1 VSKRMRMREEKRI
14 IADSKKYTNRRIGL
28 APTIPLAIMTVA
40 AIVLSVTYGTAVP
53 IVSVPGGQA

>member
-1 VSKRMRMREEKRI
+1 MREEKRI